1 MIKIVS
7 VMGGLLAGVTVL
19 SAPAMAEPVKLSATL
34 SGANETEGGDPDGSG
49 AFSAEL
55 DPETGDVCYTLA
67 AEGIGAPTAAH
78 IHTGNAGEDGPPVV
92 TLEMTGADSDMCIAV
107 PLETVSAI
115 LATPEGHYVNV
126 HNAEYPKGAV
136 RGQLGK

>member
-1 MIKIVS
+1 MKQLVS
-7 VMGGLLAGVTVL
+7 MMAGVMAGAVIL
-19 SAPAMAEPVKLSATL
+19 AAPAMAEPAKLSATL
-34 SGANETEGGDPDGSG
+34 SGANETDGGDPDGSG
-49 AFSAEL
+49 TFTAEL

-67 AEGIGAPTAAH
+67 ADSIGTPTAAH

-92 TLEMTGADSDMCIAV
+92 TLEMTGADSDLCIAV

-115 LATPEGHYVNV
+115 IAAPEGHYVNV